1 MLVALGVAI
10 VFVLLGAFFLY
21 FYSPLTHRRSLR
33 TSSETTLK
41 AKSGPMAPVLVPSPI
56 HTTGLEAQSLLDLS
70 SPEQFSFPTLQPR
83 A

>member
-10 VFVLLGAFFLY
+10 VFVLLTALFLY
-21 FYSPLTHRRSLR
+21 FYSPLIHRPALR
-33 TSSETTLK
+33 TSSEKVSK
-41 AKSGPMAPVLVPSPI
+41 AQSGPMAPVLVPSPI

-70 SPEQFSFPTLQPR
+70 SPEQFNFPTLEPQ